1 MVNTTAKKPDDY
13 VIATGK
19 QYSVKYFV
27 NLVAKELKI
36 KIRWKGKGI
45 NEKAYDEN
53 NKLIIEC
60 SKKYYRPTEV
70 DTLLG
75 NPSKAKKLLKWKP
88 KVSIEELA
96 KEMVEED
103 LKILS
108 KDD

>member
-1 MVNTTAKKPDDY
+1 M
-13 VIATGK
+13 
-19 QYSVKYFV
+19 
-27 NLVAKELKI
+27 

-53 NKLIIEC
+53 DKLIVEC

-75 NPSKAKKLLKWKP
+75 NPSKARRLLKWKP
-88 KVSIEELA
+88 KVSINELA
-96 KEMVEED
+96 REMVEED

-108 KDD
+108 NDKKK